1 MSIQIL
7 DPTHENDFAE
17 FSLAKRLP
25 TLEGAVVGVISNG
38 KEGTKA
44 FFDAFEHELI
54 HTHGVKQVVQRVKSN
69 YSAPA
74 DPHLLEE
81 VKEWDALVAGIGD

>member
-7 DPTHENDFAE
+7 DPTHENDFAQ
-17 FSLAKRLP
+17 FNPAKRLSS
-25 TLEGAVVGVISNG
+25 LEGATLGVISNG

-44 FFDAFEHELI
+44 FFHAFERELVDAY
-54 HTHGVKQVVQRVKSN
+54 GVKEVVQRVKSN

-81 VKEWDALVAGIGD
+81 AQEWDALVAGIGD

>member
-7 DPTHENDFAE
+7 DPTHENDFGDFA
-17 FSLAKRLP
+17 LAKRLS
-25 TLEGAVVGVISNG
+25 TLEGKTIGVISNG

-44 FFDAFEHELI
+44 FFDAFEQEMI
-54 HTHGVKQVVQRVKSN
+54 RAHGVAQVVQRVKSN

-74 DPHLLEE
+74 DPHLLDEAG
-81 VKEWDALVAGIGD
+81 EWDALVAGIGD